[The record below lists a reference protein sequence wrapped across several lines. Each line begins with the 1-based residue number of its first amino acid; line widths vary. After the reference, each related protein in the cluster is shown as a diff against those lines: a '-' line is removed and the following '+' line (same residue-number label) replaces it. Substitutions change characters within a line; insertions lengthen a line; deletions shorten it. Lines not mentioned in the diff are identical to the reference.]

1 MPLTR
6 LWVQRYRS
14 LFDINLSLENLTV
27 IRGENAA
34 GKTNLYRA
42 LVLLSRGAQG
52 QLANSLL
59 AEGGM
64 PSAYWAGDTRT
75 AKKTAKKTA
84 KRMVVGIQLDDLS
97 YELSLGLPSPAGNY
111 FALDPEIKEERAW
124 FGNSPTRHSL
134 LLDRAGQTAFARNV
148 DHESVQFNLLIDT
161 NELALAQLSEPHVYP
176 ELFGLRYRLQNW
188 RFYHSFPTHSSAPA
202 RRPRPGVRTPV
213 LSDDGHDL
221 AAALATILDN
231 RDGRT
236 ALLHQAIETAFP
248 GTSLEVS
255 AEAGGFAIE
264 MHFPGMLRPMN
275 AIELSGGTM
284 QLLYLTAALLT
295 SRPPE
300 FLVLNEP
307 ETSLHPGLTAALAP
321 LIVAAS
327 VHSQVVVTTHSS
339 VLSDLLVTTG
349 RATEI
354 QLVRRTDGS
363 TKTVRNSSDT
373 PQTAKDLR

>member
-1 MPLTR
+1 LNLPVTR
-6 LWVQRYRS
+6 LWIQKYRS
-14 LFDINLSLENLTV
+14 LFDISLSVQNLTV

-42 LVLLSRGAQG
+42 LVLLRRGAHG

-59 AEGGM
+59 DEGGM
-64 PSAYWAGDTRT
+64 PSAYWAGASRT
-75 AKKTAKKTA
+75 SKKVA

-97 YELSLGLPSPAGNY
+97 YELSLGLPSPAGNAS
-111 FALDPEIKEERAW
+111 FVLDPEIKEERAW
-124 FGNSPTRHSL
+124 VGNSPTRHSL
-134 LLDRAGQTAFARNV
+134 LLDRSGQTAFARNA
-148 DHESVQFNLLIDT
+148 DHESIQFNLLIGA
-161 NELALAQLSEPHVYP
+161 NELALAQLGEPHLYP
-176 ELFGLRYRLQNW
+176 ELFSLRHRLQNW
-188 RFYHSFPTHSSAPA
+188 RFYHSFPTDGSAPA
-202 RRPRPGVRTPV
+202 RRPQPGVRTPV

-236 ALLHQAIETAFP
+236 ELLHDAIETAFP

-255 AEAGGFAIE
+255 AHSGIFAIQ

-275 AIELSGGTM
+275 AIELSDGTL
-284 QLLYLTAALLT
+284 QLLYLAAALLT
-295 SRPPE
+295 GRPPE

-327 VHSQVVVTTHSS
+327 HHSQIMITTHSAA
-339 VLSDLLVTTG
+339 LSGLLTSTA
-349 RATEI
+349 RATEV
-354 QLVRRTDGS
+354 QLVRGADGS
-363 TKTVRNSSDT
+363 TKVVR
-373 PQTAKDLR
+373 